1 MERFVAFLLEYYAG
15 NLPVWLS
22 PEQVRII
29 PVADQFLDY
38 GREVE
43 SALQSKG
50 IRANIDSRNEKMGY
64 KIREAQ
70 LQKIPYMLIV
80 GGKEAQNRTVSV
92 RERAKGDQGAVP
104 IEAFVDQ
111 VLQQIENY
119 T

>member
-1 MERFVAFLLEYYAG
+1 M
-15 NLPVWLS
+15 
-22 PEQVRII
+22 
-29 PVADQFLDY
+29 
-38 GREVE
+38 
-43 SALQSKG
+43 
-50 IRANIDSRNEKMGY
+50 
-64 KIREAQ
+64 
-70 LQKIPYMLIV
+70 QKIPYMLIV